1 MYFLDIAA
9 WMLFPGLL
17 SALITGY
24 IAHMNDRSLWRWML
38 FGFCVPFLAIFVAMF
53 VTYQD
58 QKRQAAKEAEQP
70 GSSDRPRR

>member
-9 WMLFPGLL
+9 WMLFPCLI
-17 SALITGY
+17 SALITAY

-38 FGFCVPFLAIFVAMF
+38 FGFCVPFVAIFVAMF

-58 QKRQAAKEAEQP
+58 QKRQAAKDAEA
-70 GSSDRPRR
+70 GSSNRPRA